1 MPKHKKIDDL
11 LRDFQE
17 NKIHVAIVV
26 DEYGATQGLVSL
38 EDILEEVVGEI
49 SDESDEDESFYERID
64 ANTYLFDGKTHIVD
78 FERVLSCEE
87 DLFADVQGRAET
99 LAGLMLELKRDL
111 LRKGDMVEAHNVRFT
126 VQNMDGRRVDKIKV
140 VVGQSDE

>member
-11 LRDFQE
+11 LREFQE

-49 SDESDEDESFYERID
+49 SDESDEDESF
-64 ANTYLFDGKTHIVD
+64 
-78 FERVLSCEE
+78 
-87 DLFADVQGRAET
+87 
-99 LAGLMLELKRDL
+99 
-111 LRKGDMVEAHNVRFT
+111 
-126 VQNMDGRRVDKIKV
+126 
-140 VVGQSDE
+140 